1 MKRII
6 MGLALCLCFALPA
19 QAEVNGMYVGL
30 KFIDAIQNTGTVS
43 KDNIPDGFGIGQ
55 YGQNSIGGGI
65 AIGYDFYPKMQL
77 PIRAEVEYALR
88 GNMQTTWDSQ
98 HGEIAGTPGHIET
111 EAKWNA
117 QTLFANFYYD
127 FHNSTAFTPYVGAG
141 LGVAFMNTKYTVN
154 GVSDA
159 GDNVELL
166 SKSKMSTNFAWNVGL
181 GCSYAFN
188 ENFSVDLAYRFV
200 KLGQTEVEKN
210 IGGQD
215 VSLKTNPYSNEFS
228 LGLRMTF

>member
-6 MGLALCLCFALPA
+6 MCLALCLCFALPA

-43 KDNIPDGFGIGQ
+43 KDNIPGGSGIGQ

-77 PIRAEVEYALR
+77 PIRAEVEYARR

-98 HGEIAGTPGHIET
+98 HLPLGGGITAHLET
-111 EAKWNA
+111 EAQWDA

-141 LGVAFMNTKYTVN
+141 LGVAFMNTTYTVN
-154 GVSDA
+154 GVASVA
-159 GDNVELL
+159 GVSPKIELL

-181 GCSYAFN
+181 GCSYAVN

-210 IGGQD
+210 D
-215 VSLKTNPYSNEFS
+215 MSLKTNPYSNEFS

>member
-43 KDNIPDGFGIGQ
+43 KDNISGGSGIGQ
-55 YGQNSIGGGI
+55 YGQNSIGGGS

-98 HGEIAGTPGHIET
+98 HGEIDGTPGHIET

-181 GCSYAFN
+181 GCSYAVN

-210 IGGQD
+210 D
-215 VSLKTNPYSNEFS
+215 MSLKTNPYSNEFS

>member
-43 KDNIPDGFGIGQ
+43 KDNISGGSGIGQ

-98 HGEIAGTPGHIET
+98 HGEIDGTPGHIET

-154 GVSDA
+154 GVPDA

-210 IGGQD
+210 D
-215 VSLKTNPYSNEFS
+215 MSLKTNPYSNEFS

>member
-6 MGLALCLCFALPA
+6 MCLALCLCFALPA

-43 KDNIPDGFGIGQ
+43 KDNIPGGFGIEQ

-88 GNMQTTWDSQ
+88 GNMQTTWDSE
-98 HGEIAGTPGHIET
+98 HLTSGGVTGHIET

-154 GVSDA
+154 GVVSGA
-159 GDNVELL
+159 GLSLKRELL
-166 SKSKMSTNFAWNVGL
+166 SESEMSTNFAWNVGL

-210 IGGQD
+210 D